1 MVQCFRT
8 ARQEFAVRM
17 TVMQKRTPAVGI
29 DLGTTNSVVA
39 WLDDLE
45 RPQTLVN
52 AEGDK
57 MTPSAVLF
65 DDDLA
70 VVGKE
75 ALKGLATEAD
85 QVAICAKREFGQR
98 VYSRLLGGRAYP
110 PEVLQA
116 FVLNKLRVD
125 AGRQIGPF
133 HQAVVTVPAYF
144 DEVRRQ
150 ATMDAGYMAGLE
162 VLDII
167 NEPTAAAVAFGFQ
180 QHRMSAHP
188 EAGVRRILVYDLGG
202 GTFDVTVLQFEG
214 TEYTALATDGDVR
227 LGGYDWDQR
236 LVDLVA
242 EQYKQQFAT
251 DPRLD
256 PLARGRLWRECEDA
270 KRTLA
275 ARSRASI
282 ACNHQGQALRVEVTR
297 EQFEERTADLLE
309 RTKFTVLETLTASGL
324 DWPDIDALLL
334 VGGATRMPAVREML
348 REVSGKEPDIS
359 ASPDEA
365 VAHGAAI
372 QAGFLLDRAAGRQS
386 QFRIHNINS
395 HSLGV
400 VGTDP
405 ASRQERV
412 AVLIPR
418 NTPLPVSAKRI
429 FKTKSSHQRSILVRV
444 VEGESASAAD
454 CVPLGDCVVQDLPA
468 NLPAHTP
475 VEVSFAYE
483 QNGRLAVEVH
493 VQGTERHEKLTLLR
507 ENSLSREQLDAWRL
521 FVSKVPVPKEEA
533 SN

>member
-1 MVQCFRT
+1 
-8 ARQEFAVRM
+8 
-17 TVMQKRTPAVGI
+17 MQKPPPAVGI

-39 WLDDLE
+39 WLDDLG

-65 DDDLA
+65 DDDQA

-75 ALKGLATEAD
+75 ALKGMATEAD

-98 VYSRLLGGRAYP
+98 AYSRLLGGRAYP

-180 QHRMSAHP
+180 QSLMPGDRA
-188 EAGVRRILVYDLGG
+188 AGMQRILVYDLGG
-202 GTFDVTVLQFEG
+202 GTFDVTVLEFEG

-236 LVDLVA
+236 LVELVA
-242 EQYKQQFAT
+242 EQYEQQFGIDLRA
-251 DPRLD
+251 DPV
-256 PLARGRLWRECEDA
+256 ARGRIWRECEDA

-275 ARSRASI
+275 ARPRASI

-297 EQFEERTADLLE
+297 EQFEARTADLLE
-309 RTKFTVLETLTASGL
+309 RTKFTVSETLAASGL
-324 DWPDIDALLL
+324 DWSQIDSLLL
-334 VGGATRMPAVREML
+334 VGGATRMPAVRKML
-348 REVSGKEPDIS
+348 GEISGMEPNTS

-372 QAGFLLDRAAGRQS
+372 HAGMLLARAAGRPARLS
-386 QFRIHNINS
+386 IHNINS

-400 VGTDP
+400 VGTDS
-405 ASRQERV
+405 ATRQERV

-418 NTPLPVSAKRI
+418 NTRLPVSTNRI
-429 FKTKSSHQRSILVRV
+429 FKTKSSNQRSILVRV

-454 CVPLGDCVVQDLPA
+454 CVPLGDCVVQDLPPQ
-468 NLPAHTP
+468 LPAHTP
-475 VEVSFAYE
+475 VEVCFSYE
-483 QNGRLAVEVH
+483 PNGRLDVEVH
-493 VQGTERHEKLTLLR
+493 VHGTERREKLALTR
-507 ENSLSREQLDAWRL
+507 ENSLSPEQRDAWRL
-521 FVSKVPVPKEEA
+521 FVSKVPVPE
-533 SN
+533 S